1 MNLALFAA
9 AGITVSYGLATVLQS
24 VGAKSTSGSEGLDP
38 GLMVRLLR
46 SIPYLIG
53 LALDGAGFLL
63 TVVALQS
70 LPLFVVEA
78 FTAGALAVT
87 AVAAATWLKIPL
99 SRGEWGGVA
108 AVVAGLV
115 ALGLSAGADEDVA
128 LDTWQKW
135 LPLVVGIVLL
145 LLTFLGAKIG
155 GRLGVTVLGALAG
168 FGFGLVGIATRTLES
183 PITVTGLL
191 TDPSAYGIVVA
202 GGVALLAL
210 ATALQRGGVTQ
221 ATAAM
226 VVAETVIPSGIG
238 LAFLGDRIRPGYEV
252 VAGIGLLVAIVG
264 AIALSRLGEIPEE
277 STAAPVTGAEP
288 DRVVLTEPAAPAG
301 PNAYRRPAAR
311 STATARPAA
320 DTGRRASRSATAIAS
335 RPSSPRASAHSC
347 AASASVW
354 SRPSARR
361 ASWSPW
367 TNAPTPTPSAEQ
379 SAMASATVTRRE
391 PFSIAAIVG
400 RLSPVRSARSSCR
413 MPARA
418 RRARTFAAIT

>member
-1 MNLALFAA
+1 MNLALLAA

-145 LLTFLGAKIG
+145 LLTFLGARMG

-252 VAGIGLLVAIVG
+252 VAGIGLVVAIVG

-277 STAAPVTGAEP
+277 AAAAPAPGAEP
-288 DRVVLTEPAAPAG
+288 EPEL
-301 PNAYRRPAAR
+301 
-311 STATARPAA
+311 
-320 DTGRRASRSATAIAS
+320 AS
-335 RPSSPRASAHSC
+335 
-347 AASASVW
+347 
-354 SRPSARR
+354 
-361 ASWSPW
+361 
-367 TNAPTPTPSAEQ
+367 
-379 SAMASATVTRRE
+379 
-391 PFSIAAIVG
+391 
-400 RLSPVRSARSSCR
+400 
-413 MPARA
+413 
-418 RRARTFAAIT
+418 